1 MGAMMK
7 DRNARWS
14 PIIWT
19 VVMLLLASV
28 IVVSVLADGGA
39 SKESDDAQAP
49 NIEWKAVSVTDGEI
63 SVAELKL
70 SAFREWR
77 STSDRLAT
85 PDRLVYEAQ
94 ILQTVSGSALPEKV
108 LVAVPSVL
116 SEVTQFFESDDSL
129 LIPQIGESYEMHLG
143 RQPALGVNGYELLA
157 LQDGVRQID
166 VGVAGPDGSSQSKY
180 MLAMH
185 AGTVIWLDDEDGYV
199 YVAGGVAAEDARKV
213 GSVREALS
221 LVDGP
226 MGERD
231 VAKYAVDETVVMQ
244 LRLGQSVRIGETCLE
259 QEDSYPPIR
268 CAEQVSLLH
277 AESPLNSS
285 TNGLPEVLT
294 NLKNTFANKQDATEF
309 ERLRK
314 AGKREN
320 GAYERRM
327 LALSNRLSERLANR
341 SLASMRR
348 VTETEVRD
356 LVLNLPAKGMVGGN
370 DATSLAW
377 PDFFLQRLNKAHG
390 AADFVGGKGLMRF
403 EYWFG
408 ETRESYAVVLPAL
421 GQIYIVKGKRTQ
433 LILGK

>member
-1 MGAMMK
+1 MVRM
-7 DRNARWS
+7 
-14 PIIWT
+14 PIVWT
-19 VVMLLLASV
+19 VAVLLLASV
-28 IVVSVLADGGA
+28 IVVSVLTDGGA

-143 RQPALGVNGYELLA
+143 RQPALGENGYELLA

-213 GSVREALS
+213 GSVCEALS

-268 CAEQVSLLH
+268 CAEQVSLIH
-277 AESPLNSS
+277 AESLQSS
-285 TNGLPEVLT
+285 SGTDGLPKVLI
-294 NLKNTFANKQDATEF
+294 NQQLTFADKKDASEF

-314 AGKREN
+314 AGIQEN
-320 GAYERRM
+320 GVYERRM
-327 LALSNRLSERLANR
+327 LALSNRLSERLVNR
-341 SLASMRR
+341 SLESMSRI
-348 VTETEVRD
+348 TESEVRD
-356 LVLNLPAKGMVGGN
+356 LVLNLPAERMVGVSE
-370 DATSLAW
+370 ATSIAW

-421 GQIYIVKGKRTQ
+421 GQIYIVKGKRAQ

>member
-1 MGAMMK
+1 M
-7 DRNARWS
+7 
-14 PIIWT
+14 
-19 VVMLLLASV
+19 
-28 IVVSVLADGGA
+28 
-39 SKESDDAQAP
+39 
-49 NIEWKAVSVTDGEI
+49 
-63 SVAELKL
+63 
-70 SAFREWR
+70 
-77 STSDRLAT
+77 
-85 PDRLVYEAQ
+85 
-94 ILQTVSGSALPEKV
+94 
-108 LVAVPSVL
+108 
-116 SEVTQFFESDDSL
+116 
-129 LIPQIGESYEMHLG
+129 
-143 RQPALGVNGYELLA
+143 
-157 LQDGVRQID
+157 
-166 VGVAGPDGSSQSKY
+166 GVAGPDGSSQSKY

-408 ETRESYAVVLPAL
+408 ETRESYAVVLPSL